1 MKNEN
6 NFKKYFF
13 LVIYRYFAQYLPR
26 SAKSPLSK
34 KIRYFCCK
42 RIFKHCGKN
51 VNIERRAFFRKGFNV
66 VIGDYSGIGIECVVP
81 SDIVIGS
88 NVLMG
93 PRVFIMGGD
102 TTHEFS
108 RTDIPIRLQGR
119 KKNPSVIIK
128 DDVWIGRQSI
138 INQGR
143 IIKNGTIIAAGSVVT
158 RDYPEYTIIGGN
170 PASIIRKR

>member
-1 MKNEN
+1 MKKTE
-6 NFKKYFF
+6 KYFF
-13 LVIYRYFAQYLPR
+13 LIIYRYFAQYLPR

-42 RIFKHCGKN
+42 RIFKYCGRD
-51 VNIERRAFFRKGFNV
+51 VNIERRAFFSKGFGV
-66 VIGDYSGIGIECVVP
+66 EIGDFSGIGIECVVP

-93 PRVFIMGGD
+93 PRVFITGGN

-119 KKNPSVIIK
+119 KKNPSVVIG

-143 IIKNGTIIAAGSVVT
+143 TIASGTIIAAGSVVT
-158 RDYPEYTIIGGN
+158 KDFPEYMIIGGN
-170 PASIIRKR
+170 PAAIIRKR